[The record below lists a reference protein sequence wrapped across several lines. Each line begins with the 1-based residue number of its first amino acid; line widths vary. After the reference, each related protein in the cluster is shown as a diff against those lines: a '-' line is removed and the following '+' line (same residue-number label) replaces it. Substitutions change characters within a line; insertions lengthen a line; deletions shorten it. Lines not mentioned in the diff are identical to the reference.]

1 MMADDGIYRVSYTW
15 GNGVMDSELRRPDGS
30 IRSTKHEWRAFEKLD
45 GTYEMR
51 LVPITFD
58 TGQHDGPL

>member
-1 MMADDGIYRVSYTW
+1 MMADDGSYRVSYTW

-30 IRSTKHEWRAFEKLD
+30 IRATNHEWRAFERPD
-45 GTYEMR
+45 GSYEMR

-58 TGQHDGPL
+58 TRQDNGPL